1 MLAHIDPNFVLLED
15 QVSLGLDELPE
26 YGVFPSIGLPSD
38 PGGFNCGTTFLR
50 YFRVNILSQAA
61 SIAARRSSDTFVST
75 FLSTLPTAR
84 RSAHE
89 AAQNTRKRGGSRT
102 LSRCW

>member
-50 YFRVNILSQAA
+50 YFRVNILEHVADCPEKC
-61 SIAARRSSDTFVST
+61 ARGRPKHPETWGVKNAIEMLVSEPGIVKNET
-75 FLSTLPTAR
+75 CTE
-84 RSAHE
+84 H
-89 AAQNTRKRGGSRT
+89 
-102 LSRCW
+102 